1 MEEKMADDAQQTS
14 VAQHC
19 ILCVDDEPNI
29 LNALKR
35 LLRKENYRILTANSG
50 AEGLALLEKN
60 NVHLVISDHRMP
72 EMTGT
77 EFFKVVK
84 EKYPDIIRITLTGYT
99 EVDAITDAINKGHI
113 YKFFLKPWNDHNLKL
128 EIRQALEQYELYQ
141 VNKQLHEKVIQQ
153 NEELITMNN
162 NLEEMVRKRTREI
175 EIKNQALEL
184 SHAVLEDIPVCILGI
199 SLEGMVVLANRMARE
214 LSFSGEKIVLG
225 MSSSDYFPEAVEKEI
240 QAAISNQVMQHM
252 KECDLA
258 GDRFRIGFIPLS
270 GRFRGKGIVIAMER
284 IQTLS
289 LAAGSS
295 LILQNG
301 QK

>member
-1 MEEKMADDAQQTS
+1 MANDAQQTS
-14 VAQHC
+14 VEQHC

-35 LLRKENYRILTANSG
+35 LLRKEDYRILTAGSG

-72 EMTGT
+72 EMSGT

-128 EIRQALEQYELYQ
+128 EIRQALDQYELSQ
-141 VNKQLHEKVIQQ
+141 ANKQLQEKIILQ
-153 NEELITMNN
+153 NEELISMNN

-184 SHAVLEDIPVCILGI
+184 SHAILEDIPVSIVGI
-199 SLEGMVVLANRMARE
+199 SLEGMIVLINRMAQE
-214 LSFSGEKIVLG
+214 LSFDGQKIDLG
-225 MSSSDYFPEAVEKEI
+225 TSVSDYFPEAVEKKI
-240 QAAISNQVMQHM
+240 RAAISTQVIEYIN
-252 KECDLA
+252 ECDLA
-258 GDRFRIGFIPLS
+258 GTRFQIGFIPLS
-270 GRFRGKGIVIAMER
+270 GRFRGKGMVMVMENKEPEA
-284 IQTLS
+284 IK
-289 LAAGSS
+289 
-295 LILQNG
+295 ILRE
-301 QK
+301 